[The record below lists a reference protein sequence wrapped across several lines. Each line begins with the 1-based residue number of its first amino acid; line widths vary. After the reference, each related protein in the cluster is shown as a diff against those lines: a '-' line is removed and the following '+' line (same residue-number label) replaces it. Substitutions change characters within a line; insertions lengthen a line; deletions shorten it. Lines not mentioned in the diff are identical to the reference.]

1 MRTKF
6 CSHILER
13 LEATVASFPPQL
25 QYGNPAPNHGGEQGF
40 AFYSQS
46 MLRLEYLQNRFL
58 LERLKVQR
66 AASSSQ
72 GLFDV
77 AWEMMN
83 AVLAV
88 WFRKDELIA
97 FNEYFDWLVRA
108 SLLPSLLIPS
118 NGPSS

>member
-1 MRTKF
+1 
-6 CSHILER
+6 
-13 LEATVASFPPQL
+13 
-25 QYGNPAPNHGGEQGF
+25 
-40 AFYSQS
+40 

-97 FNEYFDWLVRA
+97 FNEYFDWLVRT
-108 SLLPSLLIPS
+108 SFLPVTPL
-118 NGPSS
+118 